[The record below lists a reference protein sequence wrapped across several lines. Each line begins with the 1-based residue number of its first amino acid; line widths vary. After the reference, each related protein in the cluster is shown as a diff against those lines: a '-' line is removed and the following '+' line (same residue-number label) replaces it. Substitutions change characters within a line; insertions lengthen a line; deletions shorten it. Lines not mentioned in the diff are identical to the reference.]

1 MDRTIVHFEIPANDV
16 ERLRKFYTELFGWK
30 IEKAEGMDYWLVQT
44 VPVDAQNRP
53 TRQGVNGGLSKRQMP
68 DQKAT
73 NYIAVQSVDEASAKV
88 AQLGG
93 RIVVPKQEVPN
104 MGSFAVAI
112 DPEGNT
118 FGIWEE
124 RSM

>member
-112 DPEGNT
+112 DPEGNA